1 MMKSIFTSV
10 TLLVSVVLNAQ
21 SGKKAR
27 HNALGIN
34 PSVAE
39 LKTNVTSSVTCYTI
53 SAVTSSNVSADAAL
67 SDTSTPGCSPLAGY
81 VWGSNCY
88 QDKEK
93 ANFFGFGLYT
103 AAAQPSVSSVKVT
116 FFKANSIGTGG
127 TPSVNVNLAIYSGS
141 MNTGPTGAAL
151 VTLTANLGQI
161 VAAQGANP
169 YFVYTYTLAAP
180 MAIPANGFFASVI
193 VPITAG
199 DTAVVA
205 NDPDATSN
213 ITWEKWSDD
222 TWHDVF
228 VAWSGAI
235 GNLAIQPVICG
246 QQATGISSQN
256 YGLSKNVLLMPNPS
270 SGRVNISVNLPS
282 PENIKIN
289 IHNTLGQLINST
301 THEAVSENNL
311 SLDLSDQPNGVYFVT
326 IISGN
331 DKMVQ
336 RLILNR

>member
-1 MMKSIFTSV
+1 
-10 TLLVSVVLNAQ
+10 
-21 SGKKAR
+21 
-27 HNALGIN
+27 
-34 PSVAE
+34 
-39 LKTNVTSSVTCYTI
+39 
-53 SAVTSSNVSADAAL
+53 
-67 SDTSTPGCSPLAGY
+67 
-81 VWGSNCY
+81 
-88 QDKEK
+88 
-93 ANFFGFGLYT
+93 
-103 AAAQPSVSSVKVT
+103 
-116 FFKANSIGTGG
+116 
-127 TPSVNVNLAIYSGS
+127 
-141 MNTGPTGAAL
+141 
-151 VTLTANLGQI
+151 
-161 VAAQGANP
+161 
-169 YFVYTYTLAAP
+169 
-180 MAIPANGFFASVI
+180 
-193 VPITAG
+193 
-199 DTAVVA
+199 VVA